1 MLLSVLF
8 IRIIN
13 STLTQIKLIGNAFVP
28 IDHNFYLATIPII
41 LMVGMSKGGFGGGL
55 GMLAVPLMAL
65 MIDPR
70 VAAAILLPILCTMD
84 IVGLFKFKGKWDSAN
99 LKVLLP
105 GALIGTAFGA
115 CSFTYTNSDMIRL
128 LLGLLSLYFVF
139 HFIWGQRQLKSAAKK
154 TGSKASGIFWG
165 SISGFASYIAHAGGP
180 PVAIH
185 LIPQKLAKS
194 TFTSTTIVFFALVN
208 FVKLIP
214 YIVLGQINIST
225 IESSLYLLP
234 LAPIGVLL
242 GIYLHHKVSEALF
255 YRLTCLFLFVAGIKL
270 TYQGLIALV

>member
-1 MLLSVLF
+1 MSL
-8 IRIIN
+8 
-13 STLTQIKLIGNAFVP
+13 
-28 IDHNFYLATIPII
+28 DYNFYLAAIPIV

-70 VAAAILLPILCTMD
+70 IAAAILLPILCTMD
-84 IVGLFKFKGKWDSAN
+84 IVGLFKFKGKWDRDN
-99 LKVLLP
+99 LKALIP
-105 GALIGTAFGA
+105 GALLGTVLGA
-115 CSFTYTNSDMIRL
+115 VSFRYTNADIIRL
-128 LLGLLSLYFVF
+128 MLGLLSLYFVF
-139 HFIWGQRQLKSAAKK
+139 HFIWGQRRLKALAKK
-154 TGSKASGIFWG
+154 SNNKFSGLFWG
-165 SISGFASYIAHAGGP
+165 AISGFASYIAHAGGP

-185 LIPQKLAKS
+185 LIPQKLTKS

-214 YIVLGQINIST
+214 YIALGQINLST

-255 YRLTCLFLFVAGIKL
+255 YKLTCSFLFVAGIKL
-270 TYQGLIALV
+270 TYEGFNALL